1 MEMIVNNPVFMIA
14 LTFLAYGAG
23 AWIQKKTHW
32 ALANPLLIGIILVIG
47 VVLSGAV
54 SLESYDQNTQLIN
67 MILGPATMC
76 LGMVVYRQKE
86 LLKKHWKAILIGT
99 FVGCVTSIVSVIV
112 MSKFL
117 GVEDVLM
124 VSLIPKSVTT
134 PIAMDVSE
142 TLQGIVPITV
152 AVVIITG
159 ILGSVFGETII
170 KLLKSKN
177 AIANGVAYGTAA
189 HALGSAKAVESGEV
203 EGAMAS
209 IALIASSM
217 ITVLL
222 VLLFQLF

>member
-76 LGMVVYRQKE
+76 LGMVVYRQKK
-86 LLKKHWKAILIGT
+86 LLKKHWKAILVGT

>member
-47 VVLSGAV
+47 VVLSGAI

-76 LGMVVYRQKE
+76 LGIVVYRQKK

>member
-76 LGMVVYRQKE
+76 LGMVVYRQKK

>member
-76 LGMVVYRQKE
+76 LGIVVYRQKK

-99 FVGCVTSIVSVIV
+99 FVGCVTAIVSVIV

>member
-47 VVLSGAV
+47 VVLGGAV

-76 LGMVVYRQKE
+76 LGIVVYRQKK

-159 ILGSVFGETII
+159 ILGSEFGETII

>member
-1 MEMIVNNPVFMIA
+1 MIA

-76 LGMVVYRQKE
+76 LGIVVYRQKE

>member
-1 MEMIVNNPVFMIA
+1 
-14 LTFLAYGAG
+14 
-23 AWIQKKTHW
+23 
-32 ALANPLLIGIILVIG
+32 
-47 VVLSGAV
+47 
-54 SLESYDQNTQLIN
+54 
-67 MILGPATMC
+67 
-76 LGMVVYRQKE
+76 
-86 LLKKHWKAILIGT
+86 
-99 FVGCVTSIVSVIV
+99 
-112 MSKFL
+112 
-117 GVEDVLM
+117 M

>member
-76 LGMVVYRQKE
+76 LGIVVYRQKE

>member
-14 LTFLAYGAG
+14 LTFLTYGAG

-76 LGMVVYRQKE
+76 LGIVVYRQKE

>member
-23 AWIQKKTHW
+23 SWIQKKTHW

-76 LGMVVYRQKE
+76 LGIVVYRQKK

>member
-76 LGMVVYRQKE
+76 LGIVVYRQKE

-222 VLLFQLF
+222 VLLFRLF

>member
-76 LGMVVYRQKE
+76 LGIVVYRQKK